1 MGARGP
7 IPKRSQERRRRNT
20 EGGAVEQVEVGGLV
34 VEVPELPDTASP
46 LARELFEALAA
57 SGQAQFFEPSD
68 WWLAKLMAIAV
79 DDYLGGRRSATKL
92 AEIRALATE
101 LMMSEGQRRR
111 LRLEL
116 IRDDPVGEPAEV
128 TAINEY
134 KSRLSG

>member
-20 EGGAVEQVEVGGLV
+20 EGGAVEQVEVGGMV
-34 VEVPELPDTASP
+34 VEAPELPEGCSE
-46 LARELFEALAA
+46 LSRELFEALES

-68 WWLAKLMAIAV
+68 WWLAKLMTVAV
-79 DDYLGGRRSATKL
+79 DDYLDGRKSATKL